1 MNHLMIGL
9 GGTGGRVLRSLRK
22 LSYQQFRGE
31 DPDDVAL
38 EYLFVDS
45 DPKSFSDADPSWSVL
60 GKSVHL
66 AKRNQLLIAE
76 ANLGAV
82 IQDLNSHPNLRP
94 WLGDR
99 TAWGEILASLN
110 IDAAGGQKRR
120 LGRFLMSM
128 NMQKFRNSVSTLVRD
143 MQERGKRGDICFHV
157 FCGLA
162 GGTGSG
168 ALPDVIAQ
176 LRQMFPDKSQR
187 IVVYAYLP
195 DLNPP
200 PNWNTGNY
208 HANAYAA
215 LLELNAMSAGAW
227 APLDVQN
234 GQGPVKSDFWFNG
247 CYVFSDENDQ
257 GFRASIETE
266 LPEIV
271 ADFVFHKTVVARK
284 VSWDDLT
291 RFENSENGDAGPE
304 AVAGTGKGL
313 RSVRFLSFGM
323 RRLAFP
329 EDTIREYLTYEFALQ
344 SLRQLRFN
352 NWQDGVGYV
361 DLARPSANA
370 EFVAEPKTRD
380 EWRLSDD
387 HLRLVRPILDSSG
400 SKKWKSYE
408 KEWMEYETHYLQLAK
423 QNDKLKWLN
432 ELKVLFVTA
441 WNEGFR
447 SSGVSQFF
455 QTAERDC
462 RNMATSI
469 RDRVET
475 SLMDDWRNGVRS
487 LHDCGRIVASLID
500 DVDARAAKV
509 DDFVLKRGQ
518 SAEHLNGQFLAVEA
532 EWSKLRVLGA
542 VTGSRERDLSKAA
555 LLLREMNAART
566 WVEAGRFS
574 KKLIAE
580 LTEQLND
587 LKSSIDLGESALGTA
602 MEQAAKIMADRK
614 SSSEKGEFSH
624 SSGYVVRIEDAKAIE
639 AVRRKLVVGEDE
651 QRVQTSAVRAEIIS
665 RLGQQPTFRVFTRRM
680 AEAEIRN
687 AIVAKCESNIESAH
701 SRLVTEAHERVLG
714 VSVMDKLQDRWGT
727 DEDLLTR
734 EASALAASAGR
745 FITFDPTEQNKH
757 FEGRSVSPRAT
768 EAFAALMPEPAELKG
783 FVDQLKKA
791 FRSARP
797 GRVSFVA
804 ANERMNE
811 ITLVTLVNLFPLRYV
826 RTVKALREHYVRR
839 IAQMG
844 RERGALEIHIEGDG
858 LQFPDLFIADDVQIA
873 RRARIALLMAEA
885 LNIAVEV
892 KNDGTG
898 QVELRL
904 LRKDSDGFDLE
915 PVTLGKNFDDAAEQM
930 GERMVMELKTGIA
943 EALIP
948 RAPRGVEGQ
957 TELRDRMLA
966 RVNTLKSTAAPHLVA
981 AVSQRWSDA
990 ARDAMKFLRRESDL

>member
-22 LSYQQFRGE
+22 LSYQQFRGNDPE
-31 DPDDVAL
+31 DVSL
-38 EYLFVDS
+38 EYLFIDS
-45 DPKSFSDADPSWSVL
+45 DPKSFSDTDPTWSVL

-82 IQDLNSHPNLRP
+82 IQDLNAHPNLRP
-94 WLGDR
+94 WVGDR
-99 TAWGEILASLN
+99 AAWGEILAGLN

-120 LGRFLMSM
+120 LGRFLMAM
-128 NMQKFRNSVSTLVRD
+128 NMPKFRNAVSTLVRD
-143 MQERGKRGDICFHV
+143 MQERGKRSDICFHI

-176 LRQMFPDKSQR
+176 LRQIFPDKAQR
-187 IVVYAYLP
+187 IVVYAYMP

-200 PNWNTGNY
+200 AGWNTGNY

-227 APLDVQN
+227 APFDVHG

-257 GFRASIETE
+257 GFRASVESE

-271 ADFVFHKTVVARK
+271 ADFVFHKTVVARN
-284 VSWDDLT
+284 VAWDDLT
-291 RFENSENGDAGPE
+291 RFENSENGDAGAE

-313 RSVRFLSFGM
+313 RSVRFLSFGI

-329 EDTIREYLTYEFALQ
+329 EETIREYLTYEFALQ

-352 NWQDGVGYV
+352 NWQDGVGYI
-361 DLARPSANA
+361 DMARPSANA
-370 EFVAEPKTRD
+370 EYVADPKTRD

-387 HLRLVRPILDSSG
+387 HLRLVRPIIDSSG

-408 KEWMEYETHYLQLAK
+408 NEWMEYETHYLQLAK
-423 QNDKLKWLN
+423 QSDKLKWLN
-432 ELKVLFVTA
+432 ELKVLFATA

-447 SSGVSQFF
+447 GSGVNQFF

-462 RNMATSI
+462 RNMAVSI
-469 RDRVET
+469 RDRIET
-475 SLMDDWRNGVRS
+475 ALMDDWRNGVRS
-487 LHDCGRIVASLID
+487 LHDCGRVVAALIE

-509 DDFVLKRGQ
+509 DDYILKRGQ
-518 SAEHLNGQFLAVEA
+518 SAEHLNSQFLAVEA

-542 VTGSRERDLSKAA
+542 VTGSRERDLGKGA

-574 KKLIAE
+574 KKLMAE
-580 LTEQLND
+580 LADQLND
-587 LKSSIDLGESALGTA
+587 LKSSIDLGESALGGA

-614 SSSEKGEFSH
+614 SNAEKGEFSH
-624 SSGYVVRIEDAKAIE
+624 ASGYVVRIEDAKAIE
-639 AVRRKLVVGEDE
+639 AVRRKLVVGEEE

-665 RLGQQPTFRVFTRRM
+665 RLGQQPTFRIFTRRM
-680 AEAEIRN
+680 SEAEIRN
-687 AIVAKCESNIESAH
+687 AIVARCEANIESAH
-701 SRLVTEAHERVLG
+701 ARLVTEAHERVLG
-714 VSVMDKLQDRWGT
+714 VSVMDKLQDRWGM

-734 EASALAASAGR
+734 EATALAASAGR

-757 FEGRSVSPRAT
+757 FEGRSASPRAT
-768 EAFAALMPEPAELKG
+768 EAFAALMPEPPELKP
-783 FVDQLKKA
+783 FVEQLKKA

-797 GRVSFVA
+797 GRVSFVTS
-804 ANERMNE
+804 NERMNE

-826 RTVKALREHYVRR
+826 RSVKALRELYSRR

-844 RERGALEIHIEGDG
+844 RERGALEVHIEGDG
-858 LQFPDLFIADDVQIA
+858 LQFPDLFIADDVQVA
-873 RRARIALLMAEA
+873 RRARAALLLAEA
-885 LNIAVEV
+885 LDMVTEGRNET
-892 KNDGTG
+892 NG
-898 QVELRL
+898 QTELRL

-915 PVTLGKNFDDAAEQM
+915 PVSLGKQFDDAADQM
-930 GERMVMELKTGIA
+930 AERMVMELKAGIG
-943 EALIP
+943 EALVP
-948 RAPRGVEGQ
+948 RAPRGADGHA
-957 TELRDRMLA
+957 ELRDRMLA
-966 RVNTLKSTAAPHLVA
+966 RVNALKSAAPPHLTAAVA
-981 AVSQRWSDA
+981 QRWSDA
-990 ARDAMKFLRRESDL
+990 ARDAMKFVRKESDL